1 MFLNLFF
8 LKCSLIDI
16 NLVTLR
22 REKNKKQRNNINMTP
37 NRIIY
42 SMLLL
47 LLPIGIWAQ
56 KEDAFRAYLSNNKYN
71 VYLRINFY
79 EQDVKVP
86 GQELYGE
93 LPGYLGKLHNSFCW
107 VITSCKVINEHK
119 AELQLINDFGSEDLT
134 ATLTRENDSIYVLK
148 QGAGNTIKVPNQ
160 GKWQK
165 LPKLL
170 EFKKR

>member
-1 MFLNLFF
+1 
-8 LKCSLIDI
+8 
-16 NLVTLR
+16 
-22 REKNKKQRNNINMTP
+22 MTP

-56 KEDAFRAYLSNNKYN
+56 KEGDAFRAYLSNNKYN